1 MVLDKV
7 SAIHLIGIGGAGLS
21 AIARVLL
28 ESGYRVSGS
37 DRALSPLA
45 HSLMLAGIPVTIG
58 HHADNVRGA
67 GLVVRSSAIPDDN
80 VEVLAARAAGIPVI
94 KRDELLGQLTAHRQT
109 VAVAG
114 THGKTTTT
122 AMIAWV
128 LSQLGL
134 DPSYLIGGVSTNLGT
149 NAHAGLGQAFVIEA
163 DEYDRM
169 FHGLKPYLAV
179 VTNIEHD
186 HPDCYPTAEDFYQ
199 AFSTFISGI
208 QPQGVLLACG
218 DDPGS
223 SRLLAEARANRQRAL
238 AYGLKPGLQ
247 ANDLAYRGEN
257 LFVNPQGGFTFDLRC
272 DLPGGFELRPA
283 ARLQVPGE
291 HNVLNALAALAVAH
305 QLGLPLDKAG
315 LALSEYQGT
324 GRRFDVRGEADGV
337 VVIDDYAHHPTKI
350 RATLAAARVRYPGRR
365 IWAVWQPHT
374 FSRTRTLLAEFATA
388 FENADEVVV
397 LDIYPAREAAP
408 ADDFSSRQVMATLQ
422 HKRAHFIP
430 DLVRTT
436 SFLLSRL
443 SRGDVMLVMSAG
455 DASQIC
461 EYVLSALKER
471 SESHA

>member
-21 AIARVLL
+21 AIARLLL

-45 HSLMLAGIPVTIG
+45 QSLLVAGIPVTIG

-67 GLVVRSSAIPDDN
+67 SLVVRSSAIPDDN
-80 VEVLAARAAGIPVI
+80 VEVLAARAAGIPVL
-94 KRDELLGQLTAHRQT
+94 KRDEFLGQITAHRQT

-128 LSQLGL
+128 LSELGL
-134 DPSYLIGGVSTNLGT
+134 DPSYLIGGVSANLGN

-169 FHGLKPYLAV
+169 FHGLKPHLAV

-186 HPDCYPTAEDFYQ
+186 HPDCYPTTEDFYQ
-199 AFSTFISGI
+199 AFSVFISGL
-208 QPQGVLLACG
+208 QPQGALLACG

-223 SRLLAEARANRQRAL
+223 SRLLAEARANGQRAL

-247 ANDLAYRGEN
+247 AKHLAYRGEN
-257 LFVNPQGGFTFDLRC
+257 LRVNPQGGFTFDLRC
-272 DLPGGFELRPA
+272 DLPGGFELRPV

-324 GRRFDVRGEADGV
+324 GRRFEVRGEADEV

-374 FSRTRTLLAEFATA
+374 YSRTRTLLADFATA

-408 ADDFSSRQVMATLQ
+408 ADHFSSRQVVAALQ

-443 SRGDVMLVMSAG
+443 SRGDVLLVMSAG
-455 DASQIC
+455 DADQIC

-471 SESHA
+471 SASHA